1 MLSKEKTKQY
11 LELGSRNLVIP
22 REPTIFDSLDAGE
35 DIVTKMIE
43 DGLDALGQNVGRVI
57 LHHIEVSYSLKR
69 NPIPWKI
76 DVFTKALRD
85 MFGEG
90 SHTIERIIV
99 ETISRKMGISIHET
113 KTRTLP
119 EIVGYIRRRS
129 QYVTSE
135 P

>member
-1 MLSKEKTKQY
+1 VLSKEKTKQY
-11 LELGSRNLVIP
+11 LELGSRNPVIP

-35 DIVTKMIE
+35 DAVTKMIE
-43 DGLDALGQNVGRVI
+43 DGLDALGENVGRVI

-69 NPIPWKI
+69 NQIPWKI
-76 DVFTKALRD
+76 DIFRKALRE

-90 SHTIERIIV
+90 SPTIERIIV
-99 ETISRKMGISIHET
+99 EAISRKMGISIHET

-119 EIVGYIRRRS
+119 EIVGYVRRRS

-135 P
+135 S